1 MKSLLIKFIYLLLLY
16 VSIIG
21 CQTVDYT
28 NATIHELA
36 FSGSLRLLRQALPNN
51 ELVNQADSLGF
62 RPITYAAFGNEDPE
76 VVRMLIEAGADVNSR
91 VAKSYAGNNWTVLM
105 YAASNNS
112 QEVVEILI
120 ANKAEIDAQSTNG
133 FTALMAAAKY
143 NNRPKVITSL
153 LDAGANPN
161 LTNVNMKTAFDF
173 LKENEALSQT
183 DAYAVLKDALNK

>member
-1 MKSLLIKFIYLLLLY
+1 M
-16 VSIIG
+16 
-21 CQTVDYT
+21 
-28 NATIHELA
+28 NALKRHRRT
-36 FSGSLRLLRQALPNN
+36 
-51 ELVNQADSLGF
+51 
-62 RPITYAAFGNEDPE
+62 T
-76 VVRMLIEAGADVNSR
+76 
-91 VAKSYAGNNWTVLM
+91 
-105 YAASNNS
+105 
-112 QEVVEILI
+112 